1 MAIDSS
7 ESIDSFESVYLVIG
21 GDHGQGKFRSVMK
34 VILRNRYGKNVNH
47 FCIKVN
53 HIDCEKD
60 TYEVLK
66 KSIAA
71 PLNADIKFIN
81 ESKHIQVLT
90 DIITKE
96 VSLFIGTEDQVDMS
110 QYIIK
115 KSIPVRILMCGDL
128 AFFAAVLGKVNMSG
142 KWCVWCQLGPTE
154 WGVSGHNNGEEW
166 TIEKMNDLRCQIV
179 RNEVVDTPGNKKS
192 IVEKILID
200 AIPVDHII
208 FSLLH
213 AKIGVGNKVL
223 DSFLEWV
230 DYRVET
236 LSQQEIEARDAY
248 QLALIDQ
255 KEAVSNR
262 DSWLNQYGAELA
274 GYRTERKHISD
285 LVKERDDQNKLILSN
300 IVRKELNAQSKTLT
314 LQINVLVKTRNEV
327 DAIVIAQNKIV
338 KAKKRDTDNFRSTR
352 GIHTPVR
359 MMVENCLRKYNI
371 DRAKYHGGQLEGTTV
386 MRLFQNAESI
396 FGEMK
401 QHLIDVPTKACDK
414 VEVNDMIKRY
424 IELSTLLDGLFSLAR
439 TPSGEASE
447 DICEKQKNSSS
458 SYGKMERA
466 TIINKYVKDSWN

>member
-1 MAIDSS
+1 M
-7 ESIDSFESVYLVIG
+7 
-21 GDHGQGKFRSVMK
+21 
-34 VILRNRYGKNVNH
+34 
-47 FCIKVN
+47 
-53 HIDCEKD
+53 
-60 TYEVLK
+60 
-66 KSIAA
+66 
-71 PLNADIKFIN
+71 
-81 ESKHIQVLT
+81 
-90 DIITKE
+90 
-96 VSLFIGTEDQVDMS
+96 SLFIGTEDQVDMS

-115 KSIPVRILMCGDL
+115 KSVPVRILMCGDL

-179 RNEVVDTPGNKKS
+179 RNEVVDTPGNKKG
-192 IVEKILID
+192 IVEKPLID

-213 AKIGVGNKVL
+213 AEIGVGNKVL

-230 DYRVET
+230 DYRVEK

-285 LVKERDDQNKLILSN
+285 LVKERDDQNKLVISN
-300 IVRKELNAQSKTLT
+300 RVRKELNAQSKTLT

-359 MMVENCLRKYNI
+359 MMVENCLRKFNI
-371 DRAKYHGGQLEGTTV
+371 DRAKYYGGQLEGTTV
-386 MRLFQNAESI
+386 MRLFQNADSI

-401 QHLIDVPTKACDK
+401 QHLIDVPTKACDE

-439 TPSGEASE
+439 TPSGQASE
-447 DICEKQKNSSS
+447 GICEKTEKTVQAVMVKWRELRLSTNMLKIHGIEDHLVNQMRKFNGIGCFIEDFIEQAHQFGMKDEKRTANMRQKK
-458 SYGKMERA
+458 GC
-466 TIINKYVKDSWN
+466 I